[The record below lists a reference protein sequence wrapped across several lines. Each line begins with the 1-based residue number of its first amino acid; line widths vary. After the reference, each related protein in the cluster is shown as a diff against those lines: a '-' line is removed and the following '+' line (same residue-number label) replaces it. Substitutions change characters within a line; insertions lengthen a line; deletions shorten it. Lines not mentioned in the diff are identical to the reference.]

1 MLQLSGVPVRDL
13 VSEPGDEPVV
23 LVRSRVLRGRQVDD
37 LAVAGVAADLEALLC
52 AAAQRLGVVVAAV
65 SAISAISIEDG
76 DMGAWIRVTRSATG
90 HRHPQPTLEPD
101 PEQSLEQG
109 SA

>member
-52 AAAQRLGVVVAAV
+52 AAAQRLGVVVDAV
-65 SAISAISIEDG
+65 SAISIEDG